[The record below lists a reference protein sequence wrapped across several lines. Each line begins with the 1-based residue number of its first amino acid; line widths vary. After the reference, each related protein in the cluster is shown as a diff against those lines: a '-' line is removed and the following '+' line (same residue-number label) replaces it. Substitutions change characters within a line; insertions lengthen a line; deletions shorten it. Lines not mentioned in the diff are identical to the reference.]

1 MSLSGVEIL
10 KGSLHDLGDAA
21 LVLEVGTITDKGEA
35 HPGLQDVPPDV
46 PGPSV
51 LRQANLDFAAS
62 VQAALE
68 DGGKKKVAER
78 DRKRVHLLECVL
90 MWSQFIVMRF
100 KRRNDPTVLE
110 NNGFALK
117 KPRAKRNSTHAPT
130 PVPSETRL
138 KHGESTVIH
147 ISTKQIPGNGSFE
160 LRYTTNPNDE
170 SSWIDGGHHTSC
182 QMELRG
188 LVPGTRYYISLRYHG
203 KNGTSAWSDPVNIIA
218 L

>member
-1 MSLSGVEIL
+1 MSVPNIEYLQ
-10 KGSLHDLGDAA
+10 GSLHDLGDAA
-21 LVLEVGTITDKGEA
+21 LVLEVGTISDKGA
-35 HPGLQDVPPDV
+35 VHPGLQDVPADV
-46 PGPSV
+46 PSPSE

-62 VQAALE
+62 VQAAL
-68 DGGKKKVAER
+68 DGGKKQGEER

-117 KPRAKRNSTHAPT
+117 KPRAKKIFSRAPT
-130 PVPSETRL
+130 SVPSDTRL
-138 KHGESTVIH
+138 KHGESTVLH
-147 ISTKQIPGNGSFE
+147 IATKQISGNGTFE
-160 LRYTTNPNDE
+160 LRFTTNPNDE